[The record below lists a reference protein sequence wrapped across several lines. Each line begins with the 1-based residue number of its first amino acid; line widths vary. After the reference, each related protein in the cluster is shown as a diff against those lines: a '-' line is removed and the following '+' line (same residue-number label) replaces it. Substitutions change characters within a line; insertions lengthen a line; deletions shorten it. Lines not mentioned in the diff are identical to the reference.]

1 MKCLRVAEVVYVMVE
16 IHEGWYDQHSC
27 HKTLARKILR
37 VGYYWLTIE
46 TDTISYVWRYEMYQK
61 CVDIPHA
68 PANEFHNL
76 ASPWTFIWWRIDML
90 GPFPRAPRQV
100 KYMVVAVNYFTKWIK
115 VETLVTITSKNV
127 ENFVFRKI
135 IWRFKIL
142 NIIVTD
148 NDTQLIGRQFRQL
161 LSRLNIKQRFTSIEN
176 PQTNNQVK
184 VPN

>member
-1 MKCLRVAEVVYVMVE
+1 
-16 IHEGWYDQHSC
+16 
-27 HKTLARKILR
+27 
-37 VGYYWLTIE
+37 
-46 TDTISYVWRYEMYQK
+46 
-61 CVDIPHA
+61 
-68 PANEFHNL
+68 
-76 ASPWTFIWWRIDML
+76 ML